1 VGDKKAHPVDVYTS
15 YDEVVVLY
23 RIIPTVGLPG
33 LCAVVPEET
42 VTAPVELKTAF

>member
-33 LCAVVPEET
+33 RSAVVPT
-42 VTAPVELKTAF
+42 FNFSAPAAFKVML